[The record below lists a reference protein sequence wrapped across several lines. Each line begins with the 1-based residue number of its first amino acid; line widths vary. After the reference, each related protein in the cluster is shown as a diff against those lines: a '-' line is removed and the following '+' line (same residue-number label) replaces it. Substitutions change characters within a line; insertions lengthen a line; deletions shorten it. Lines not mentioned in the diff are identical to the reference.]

1 MVRLSVNVN
10 KVATL
15 RNARGGG
22 LPSVVE
28 AARTAVE
35 AGAHGITVHPR
46 PDERHIRRQDV
57 LDLAALT
64 PSLGV
69 EFNIEGYPSAEFLD
83 LILQV
88 RPAQCTLVPDPPG
101 VLTSNAGW
109 QLRQAEGLRPVL
121 DRLRAAG
128 VCSSLFLDTEL
139 DEVRRAHQLG
149 ADCIELYTERYA
161 RCYPGPERLS
171 VFGEY
176 QRAAQAAVDLGLG
189 VNAGHDL
196 NLENLPLLARELPG
210 LQEVS
215 IGHALIGDALYM
227 GLEAA
232 VKAYLEALESKSQ

>member
-15 RNARGGG
+15 RNARGGN

-46 PDERHIRRQDV
+46 PDERHIRRRDV
-57 LDLAALT
+57 LDLAAVT
-64 PSLGV
+64 TDLGV

-88 RPAQCTLVPDPPG
+88 LPAQCTLVPDPPG

-109 QLRQAEGLRPVL
+109 QLGQAEWLRPVL

-128 VCSSLFLDTEL
+128 VRSSLFLDTEL
-139 DEVRRAHQLG
+139 DEVRRARELG
-149 ADCIELYTERYA
+149 ADCLELYTERYA
-161 RCYPGPERLS
+161 RCYSGPERQP
-171 VFGEY
+171 VFGDY
-176 QRAAQAAVDLGLG
+176 RKAAQAAVNLGLG

-196 NLENLPLLARELPG
+196 NLENLPLMARELPG

-215 IGHALIGDALYM
+215 IGHALIADALYM
-227 GLEAA
+227 GLRAA
-232 VKAYLEALESKSQ
+232 VKAYLAALEPKGQ